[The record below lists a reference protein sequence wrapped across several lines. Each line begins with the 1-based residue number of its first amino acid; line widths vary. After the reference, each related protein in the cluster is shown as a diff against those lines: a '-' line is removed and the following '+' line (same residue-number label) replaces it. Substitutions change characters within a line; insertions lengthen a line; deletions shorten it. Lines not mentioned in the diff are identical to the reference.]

1 MIEEELEV
9 IKNTI
14 DEHTT
19 SEPSDIASGLSL
31 FIQETQNFIKSNP
44 QSYLETFLFLGGG
57 FFFSKEIENKCF
69 ELCTALGR
77 ATATS

>member
-1 MIEEELEV
+1 LQEEMIEEELEV

-31 FIQETQNFIKSNP
+31 FIQET
-44 QSYLETFLFLGGG
+44 
-57 FFFSKEIENKCF
+57 
-69 ELCTALGR
+69 
-77 ATATS
+77 